1 MPCSSSV
8 TSIRRSLYTASLSLL
23 VLFAGYALGAIP
35 CQDCHEEQVAAFA
48 TSPHAALVQN
58 DVKFCAS
65 CHGDPKAH
73 LESAAATD
81 IVGKSQLANWNGER
95 EARAC
100 ATCHEAEQPAWRD
113 ASHTSEG
120 LCWSCHESQAL
131 HSKRAD
137 SLPSAKRHRT
147 WDLCTRCHAEQAAE
161 LRMVYRHPVESG
173 DLDCTDCHDIH
184 GKSSLR
190 VDLVEQRTCLRCH
203 EEQKGP
209 FLFEHDGM
217 EQGCTNCHS
226 AHGSPHRGQLLTAGN
241 GSCLTCH
248 LQSDFATVGKVSHD
262 FLLSGGG
269 KCWDC
274 HSEVHGS
281 NTTPD
286 FNPRGRR

>member
-1 MPCSSSV
+1 MPSRSSLSF
-8 TSIRRSLYTASLSLL
+8 IHRSLFAVTVTVSILS
-23 VLFAGYALGAIP
+23 VGTALGAIP

-48 TSPHAALVQN
+48 NGPHAALVARDQ
-58 DVKFCAS
+58 KFCAS

-73 LESAAATD
+73 LESASATD
-81 IVGKSQLANWNGER
+81 IVGKAQLATWDGER

-100 ATCHEAEQPAWRD
+100 ATCHEADQPAWRD
-113 ASHTSEG
+113 APHTREG

-131 HSKRAD
+131 HSKREE
-137 SLPSAKRHRT
+137 SLNPARRHRT

-173 DLDCTDCHDIH
+173 DVDCTDCHDIH
-184 GKSSLR
+184 GNSSMKI
-190 VDLVEQRTCLRCH
+190 DLVEQSACLRCH

-209 FLFEHDGM
+209 FLFEHGGM
-217 EQGCTNCHS
+217 EQGCTSCHA

-241 GSCLTCH
+241 GACLSCH
-248 LQSDFATVGKVSHD
+248 LQSDFANVGKVSHD

-269 KCWDC
+269 RCWDC